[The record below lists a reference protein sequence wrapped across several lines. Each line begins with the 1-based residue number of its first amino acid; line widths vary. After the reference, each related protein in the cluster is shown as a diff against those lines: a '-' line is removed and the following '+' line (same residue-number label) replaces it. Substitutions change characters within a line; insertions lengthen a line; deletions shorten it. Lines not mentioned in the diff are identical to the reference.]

1 VKQVMEVMP
10 EVLAARIKN
19 LTVKDIKGR
28 AGYTLV
34 STKIRREAR

>member
-1 VKQVMEVMP
+1 MEVMP

-34 STKIRREAR
+34 STKTRREAR